1 MARPA
6 ALRSLPVPAAE
17 VRQRGTQRLLAS
29 RFGLDCPST
38 LWVNMKLFTK
48 GLLLIA
54 VPSVVELALLGVVF
68 DTQEQTAQAAQW
80 VDNSKQILFQ
90 SSAIV
95 DPLLRQAA
103 RVRAAMVTGD
113 ASLIDRHAVWVDL
126 GDRLAKLDALVA
138 QTPRQVE
145 RVRNM
150 RRTIDAYR
158 AHALEISQAMHEGR
172 SLAPYVALE
181 TGALPEQ
188 VALFREELAAFGNE
202 AARLDN
208 DRSAALARRR
218 EREQY
223 ALVAAVLGSMLI
235 WAATAVVF
243 ARNIGRRLEVLTG
256 NAERLGSDR
265 PLAPPLS
272 GNDEIATLDT
282 VLHQTGTRLREAD
295 KEQATLKTRLEAR
308 AYELASVNEEL
319 RQETQDN
326 EMFIYSVSHDL
337 RSPLVNLQ
345 GFSKELQVSCD
356 ELDSI
361 VRQAGLPQTQHR
373 RMVHILDGDVRESLR
388 YLRTAV
394 TRAAA
399 IIDALLRI
407 SRAGRLEYQ
416 WQRVSVGRV
425 VGRVVEA
432 LQGVI
437 SQRAAVVS
445 VRELP
450 PAWGDPAA
458 VEQIFSNLIG
468 NALNFLDPARHGRI
482 EIGALESE
490 PVDESDP
497 RAVRM
502 RTYYVRDNGL
512 GIPAAYVSKVFRAFQ
527 RLHGDVSNGD
537 GIGLAVVRRT
547 VERHGGRVWVESAE
561 GAGSTFFVVLPEQ
574 PVCN

>member
-1 MARPA
+1 
-6 ALRSLPVPAAE
+6 
-17 VRQRGTQRLLAS
+17 
-29 RFGLDCPST
+29 
-38 LWVNMKLFTK
+38 MKLFTR

-90 SSAIV
+90 SSALA

-103 RVRAAMVTGD
+103 RVRTAMATGD
-113 ASLIDRHAVWVDL
+113 PSLIDRHTVWVDL
-126 GDRLAKLDALVA
+126 GDRLSKLDALVA
-138 QTPRQVE
+138 ETPQQAG

-150 RRTIDAYR
+150 QRMVDAYR
-158 AHALEISQAMHEGR
+158 EHTLAISQALREGR
-172 SLAPYVALE
+172 SLAPYIARE
-181 TGALPEQ
+181 SGALPTQ
-188 VALFREELAAFGNE
+188 VMQFRDELAALGNE
-202 AARLDN
+202 AARLDAE
-208 DRSAALARRR
+208 RSASLARRR
-218 EREQY
+218 ERQQY
-223 ALVAAVLGSMLI
+223 ALIGAVLGSMLV
-235 WAATAVVF
+235 WAATAMIF
-243 ARNIGRRLEVLTG
+243 ARSIGRRFEVVTD
-256 NAERLGSDR
+256 NAERLGGGR
-265 PLAPPLS
+265 PLAAPLS
-272 GNDEIATLDT
+272 GSDEIAMLDA
-282 VLHQTGTRLREAD
+282 VLHQTGARLREAD
-295 KEQATLKTRLEAR
+295 TQQAALKTRLEAR
-308 AYELASVNEEL
+308 ARELAGVNEEL

-356 ELDSI
+356 ELDAI
-361 VRQAGLPQTQHR
+361 VAQAGLPEAEHR
-373 RMVHILDGDVRESLR
+373 RMTHILDGDVRESLH

-394 TRAAA
+394 TRAAS

-416 WQRVSVGRV
+416 WQRVSVGRAV
-425 VGRVVEA
+425 SRVVDA
-432 LQGVI
+432 LQGAI
-437 SQRAAVVS
+437 SQRAALVT

-468 NALNFLDPARHGRI
+468 NALNFLDPARKGRI
-482 EIGALESE
+482 EVGALE
-490 PVDESDP
+490 PESVNGADPREP

-512 GIPAAYVSKVFRAFQ
+512 GIPAAYMSKVFRAFQ
-527 RLHGDVSNGD
+527 RLHGEVANGD

-561 GAGSTFFVVLPEQ
+561 GAGSTFFVALPEQ
-574 PVCN
+574 PVRL

>member
-1 MARPA
+1 
-6 ALRSLPVPAAE
+6 
-17 VRQRGTQRLLAS
+17 
-29 RFGLDCPST
+29 
-38 LWVNMKLFTK
+38 MKLFTR

-54 VPSVVELALLGVVF
+54 VPSAVELALLGVVF

-80 VDNSKQILFQ
+80 VTNSKQILYQ

-103 RVRAAMVTGD
+103 RVRTAMVTGD
-113 ASLIDRHAVWVDL
+113 ASLIDHHTVWVDV
-126 GDRLAKLDALVA
+126 GDRLSKLDTLVA
-138 QTPRQVE
+138 DTPQQVA
-145 RVRNM
+145 RVLAMQRA
-150 RRTIDAYR
+150 IDAYR
-158 AHALEISQAMHEGR
+158 EQAAAISQALHDGR
-172 SLAPYVALE
+172 SLKPFIVQE

-188 VALFREELAAFGNE
+188 VARFRDELAAFGQE
-202 AARLDN
+202 AARLDTE
-208 DRSAALARRR
+208 RGAALARRR
-218 EREQY
+218 DRQQY
-223 ALVAAVLGSMLI
+223 ALIAAVLGSMLI
-235 WAATAVVF
+235 WAGTAVVF
-243 ARNIGRRLEVLTG
+243 ARSIGRRLEVLTD
-256 NAERLGSDR
+256 NAERLGSGR

-272 GNDEIATLDT
+272 GNDEIAALDA
-282 VLHQTGTRLREAD
+282 VLHQTGTRLRAAD
-295 KEQATLKTRLEAR
+295 NEQASLKTRLEAR
-308 AYELASVNEEL
+308 ARELAGVNEEL

-356 ELDSI
+356 ELGSI
-361 VRQAGLPQTQHR
+361 VAQAGLPADEHR
-373 RMVHILDGDVRESLR
+373 RMTHILDGDVHESLY
-388 YLRTAV
+388 YLRSAV

-399 IIDALLRI
+399 IIEALLRI

-425 VGRVVEA
+425 VNRVVDS

-437 SQRAAVVS
+437 RQRAATVT

-450 PAWGDPAA
+450 PAWGDPGA
-458 VEQIFSNLIG
+458 VEQVFSNLIG

-482 EIGALESE
+482 EVGALAPEPIDESE
-490 PVDESDP
+490 P

-512 GIPAAYVSKVFRAFQ
+512 GIPAAYLSKVFRAFQ
-527 RLHGDVSNGD
+527 RLHGDVASGD

-547 VERHGGRVWVESAE
+547 VERHGGRVWVESAV

-574 PVCN
+574 PLRS

>member
-1 MARPA
+1 
-6 ALRSLPVPAAE
+6 
-17 VRQRGTQRLLAS
+17 
-29 RFGLDCPST
+29 
-38 LWVNMKLFTK
+38 MKLFTK

-54 VPSVVELALLGVVF
+54 VPSMVELALLGVVF

-80 VDNSKQILFQ
+80 VDNSQQILYQ

-103 RVRAAMVTGD
+103 RVRTAMVTRD
-113 ASLIDRHAVWVDL
+113 ASLIDRHTVWVDL
-126 GDRLAKLDALVA
+126 NDRLAKLDTLVA
-138 QTPRQVE
+138 ETPRQAE

-150 RRTIDAYR
+150 RRAIDAYR
-158 AHALEISQAMHEGR
+158 EQSVAISQALHEGH
-172 SLAPYVALE
+172 SLTPYIALE
-181 TGALPEQ
+181 TGPLPRQ
-188 VALFREELAAFGNE
+188 IAVFRDELADFG
-202 AARLDN
+202 AAASQLDAE
-208 DRSAALARRR
+208 RSIALARRR
-218 EREQY
+218 ERQQY
-223 ALVAAVLGSMLI
+223 ALIAAVVGSMLI

-243 ARNIGRRLEVLTG
+243 ARSIGRRLEVLTD
-256 NAERLGSDR
+256 NAERLGSGR
-265 PLAPPLS
+265 PLAAPLS
-272 GNDEIATLDT
+272 GSDEIAALDT
-282 VLHQTGTRLREAD
+282 VLHQTDARLREA
-295 KEQATLKTRLEAR
+295 ETGQAALKTQLEAR
-308 AYELASVNEEL
+308 AQELAAVNEEL

-345 GFSKELQVSCD
+345 GFSKELHVSCN
-356 ELDSI
+356 ELDHI
-361 VRQAGLPQTQHR
+361 VGEAGLPNHEHR
-373 RMVHILDGDVRESLR
+373 RMTHILDGDVRESLH

-394 TRAAA
+394 ARAAA

-425 VGRVVEA
+425 VGRVVDA
-432 LQGVI
+432 MQGAI
-437 SQRAAVVS
+437 SQRAAVVT

-468 NALNFLDPARHGRI
+468 NALNFLDPARRGRI
-482 EIGALESE
+482 EVGALDPE
-490 PVDESDP
+490 PVSETEP

-512 GIPAAYVSKVFRAFQ
+512 GIPAAYLSKVFRAFQ
-527 RLHGDVSNGD
+527 RLHGDVAEGD

-547 VERHGGRVWVESAE
+547 VERHGGRIWVESAE
-561 GAGSTFFVVLPEQ
+561 GAGSTFFVVLPER
-574 PVCN
+574 PVRF

>member
-1 MARPA
+1 
-6 ALRSLPVPAAE
+6 
-17 VRQRGTQRLLAS
+17 
-29 RFGLDCPST
+29 
-38 LWVNMKLFTK
+38 MKLFTK

-54 VPSVVELALLGVVF
+54 VPSAVELALLGVVF

-80 VDNSKQILFQ
+80 VTNSKQILYQ

-103 RVRAAMVTGD
+103 RVRTAMVTGD
-113 ASLIDRHAVWVDL
+113 VSLVDRHTVWVDV
-126 GDRLAKLDALVA
+126 GDRLSKLNALVA
-138 QTPRQVE
+138 GTPQQVA
-145 RVRNM
+145 RVQAMQRA
-150 RRTIDAYR
+150 IDSYR
-158 AHALEISQAMHEGR
+158 AQTTAISQAMHDGR
-172 SLAPYVALE
+172 SLKSFIAQE

-188 VALFREELAAFGNE
+188 IALFRDELAAFGRE
-202 AARLDN
+202 ASRLDAQ
-208 DRSAALARRR
+208 RSAALARRR
-218 EREQY
+218 DRQQY
-223 ALVAAVLGSMLI
+223 ALIAAVLGSMLI
-235 WAATAVVF
+235 WAGTAVVF
-243 ARNIGRRLEVLTG
+243 ARSIGRRFEVLIG
-256 NAERLGSDR
+256 NAERLGR
-265 PLAPPLS
+265 GRALAPPLS
-272 GNDEIATLDT
+272 GNDEIAALDA
-282 VLHQTGTRLREAD
+282 VLHQTGTRLREAER
-295 KEQATLKTRLEAR
+295 EQTSLKTRLEAR
-308 AYELASVNEEL
+308 AQELAGVNEEL

-356 ELDSI
+356 ELGSI
-361 VRQAGLPQTQHR
+361 VSKAGLPAAEHR
-373 RMVHILDGDVRESLR
+373 RMAHILDGDVQESLY
-388 YLRTAV
+388 YLRSAV

-399 IIDALLRI
+399 IIEALLRI
-407 SRAGRLEYQ
+407 SRAGRLDYQ

-425 VGRVVEA
+425 VNRVVDT
-432 LQGVI
+432 LQGAI
-437 SQRAAVVS
+437 SQRSATVT

-482 EIGALESE
+482 EVGALAAEA
-490 PVDESDP
+490 VDETEP

-512 GIPAAYVSKVFRAFQ
+512 GIPAAYLSKVFRAFQ
-527 RLHGDVSNGD
+527 RLHGDVATGD
-537 GIGLAVVRRT
+537 GIGLAVVRRS

-574 PVCN
+574 PLRG

>member
-1 MARPA
+1 
-6 ALRSLPVPAAE
+6 
-17 VRQRGTQRLLAS
+17 
-29 RFGLDCPST
+29 
-38 LWVNMKLFTK
+38 MKLFTR

-54 VPSVVELALLGVVF
+54 VPSAVELALLGVVF

-80 VDNSKQILFQ
+80 VTNSKQILYQ

-103 RVRAAMVTGD
+103 RVRTAMVTGD
-113 ASLIDRHAVWVDL
+113 VSLIDRHTVWVDI
-126 GDRLAKLDALVA
+126 GDRLSKLDALVA
-138 QTPRQVE
+138 GAPQQVARVHNMQRAIDEYREQT
-145 RVRNM
+145 
-150 RRTIDAYR
+150 A
-158 AHALEISQAMHEGR
+158 AISQALHDGR
-172 SLAPYVALE
+172 STKPFIERE

-188 VALFREELAAFGNE
+188 VALFRDELAGFGRE
-202 AARLDN
+202 ASRLDAE
-208 DRSAALARRR
+208 RSAALARRR
-218 EREQY
+218 ERQQY
-223 ALVAAVLGSMLI
+223 ALIAAVIGSMLI
-235 WAATAVVF
+235 WAGTAVVF
-243 ARNIGRRLEVLTG
+243 ARSIGRRLEVLTG
-256 NAERLGSDR
+256 NAERLGSGR
-265 PLAPPLS
+265 PLAAPVS
-272 GNDEIATLDT
+272 GNDEIAALDA
-282 VLHQTGTRLREAD
+282 VLHQTGSRLREAD
-295 KEQATLKTRLEAR
+295 SEQASLKTRLQAR
-308 AYELASVNEEL
+308 ARELAGVNEEL

-356 ELDSI
+356 ELGGI
-361 VRQAGLPQTQHR
+361 VSQAGLPEAEHR
-373 RMVHILDGDVRESLR
+373 RMAHILDGDVHESLY

-399 IIDALLRI
+399 IIEALLRI

-425 VGRVVEA
+425 VGRVVDA
-432 LQGVI
+432 LQGAI
-437 SQRAAVVS
+437 NQRSATVT

-482 EIGALESE
+482 EVGALEAE
-490 PVDESDP
+490 AVDETEP
-497 RAVRM
+497 PAVRM

-512 GIPAAYVSKVFRAFQ
+512 GIPAAYLSKVFRAFQ
-527 RLHGDVSNGD
+527 RLHGDVASGD

-574 PVCN
+574 PLRG

>member
-1 MARPA
+1 
-6 ALRSLPVPAAE
+6 
-17 VRQRGTQRLLAS
+17 
-29 RFGLDCPST
+29 
-38 LWVNMKLFTK
+38 MKLFTK

-90 SSAIV
+90 SSAVV

-103 RVRAAMVTGD
+103 RVRAAMATGD

-126 GDRLAKLDALVA
+126 ADRLARLDALVA

-150 RRTIDAYR
+150 RQAVDAYR

-202 AARLDN
+202 AARLDT

-256 NAERLGSDR
+256 NAQRLGSDR

-272 GNDEIATLDT
+272 GHDEIAALDA

-295 KEQATLKTRLEAR
+295 KEQATLKARLEAR

-388 YLRTAV
+388 YLRTSV

-407 SRAGRLEYQ
+407 SRAGRFEYQ

-425 VGRVVEA
+425 VNRVIEA

-458 VEQIFSNLIG
+458 LEQIFSNLIG
-468 NALNFLDPARHGRI
+468 NALNFLDPARHGHI

-502 RTYYVRDNGL
+502 RTYYVRGNGL
-512 GIPAAYVSKVFRAFQ
+512 GIPAAYMSKVFRAFQ

-574 PVCN
+574 PVRN